1 MTAPLKP
8 AVLITRA
15 VFPEVVARLREHFDV
30 ETHAGDV
37 VWPQAELIGCG
48 ATKGRP
54 PTALNPQALGAAGPA

>member
-1 MTAPLKP
+1 MTAALKP

-30 ETHAGDV
+30 ETHEGDV

-54 PTALNPQALGAAGPA
+54 PMALNLQVRGAAGPA